1 MSSTAGKADAIG
13 TMDEIADVKAQI
25 AALVMELAEYRADY
39 RNPTTPEAMKYLLL
53 PTITARSTDLTALRQ
68 RLRDLETP
76 QDLVVTAPAG
86 I

>member
-25 AALVMELAEYRADY
+25 KASVTTIAGYDADY
-39 RNPTTPEAMKYLLL
+39 RNTDFAEMRKELLQ
-53 PTITARSTDLTALRQ
+53 TITARSTDLTALRQ